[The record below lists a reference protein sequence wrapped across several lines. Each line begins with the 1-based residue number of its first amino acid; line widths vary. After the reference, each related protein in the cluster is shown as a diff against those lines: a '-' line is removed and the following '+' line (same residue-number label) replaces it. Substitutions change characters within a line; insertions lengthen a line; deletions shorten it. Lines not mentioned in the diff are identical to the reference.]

1 MAIDALTTAI
11 IDRIQA
17 SLSNRHNVPADQL
30 KVVLASPDEV
40 DSDATLLL
48 FLYLVTPDPEQRNA
62 NRVRP
67 FPTADDRPQRF
78 AQAVPLELRY
88 LVTTGA
94 GAPPG
99 PAGLARIA
107 GAIVAIENGSPIVV
121 PSAFQDAVWL
131 SLLPLTSDEMS
142 RIWGLFP
149 NENCR
154 TSFAFRA
161 APLWIDPTS
170 PIAPS
175 TQVSDDNMRASR
187 LEGAAT

>member
-1 MAIDALTTAI
+1 MAIDAVTTAI
-11 IDRIQA
+11 IDRIKA
-17 SLSNRHNVPADQL
+17 SLGNQQGVPADSF
-30 KVVLASPDEV
+30 KVILASPDEV

-62 NRVRP
+62 DRVRP
-67 FPTADDRPQRF
+67 FPTTGDRPQRF

-94 GAPPG
+94 AAPPG

-107 GAIVAIENGSPIVV
+107 GAIIAVENGSPIVV

-161 APLWIDPTS
+161 APLWIDPTD
-170 PIAPS
+170 PLTIS
-175 TQVSDDNMRASR
+175 TPVSDDRARASR
-187 LEGAAT
+187 LAGAAS

>member
-1 MAIDALTTAI
+1 MAIDAVTTAI
-11 IDRIQA
+11 IERIKA
-17 SLSNRHNVPADQL
+17 SLGNQQGVPPESF
-30 KVVLASPDEV
+30 KVSLASPDEG
-40 DSDATLLL
+40 DSDATLVM
-48 FLYLVTPDPEQRNA
+48 FLYVVTPDPEQRNVD
-62 NRVRP
+62 RVRP

-88 LVTTGA
+88 LVSTGA
-94 GAPPG
+94 AAPAG

-107 GAIVAIENGSPIVV
+107 GAISAIENGSPIVV

-131 SLLPLTSDEMS
+131 SLLPLTTDEMS

-161 APLWIDPTS
+161 APVWIDPTD
-170 PIAPS
+170 PVIGGTP
-175 TQVSDDNMRASR
+175 VSDDSLRANS
-187 LEGAAT
+187 LDKAPA